1 MTFATPH
8 ALLCAERDGDKP
20 WQGVVAN
27 TVNVLRGG
35 AVGFIDW
42 LDAFIRHS
50 SNESGKTILPF
61 LSNPKVTPDEPPCPS
76 VANPA

>member
-1 MTFATPH
+1 
-8 ALLCAERDGDKP
+8 
-20 WQGVVAN
+20 VAN

-50 SNESGKTILPF
+50 SIE
-61 LSNPKVTPDEPPCPS
+61 
-76 VANPA
+76 